1 MLVRSRKQT
10 PVFIVIPFH
19 TTSGSSRV
27 QSRTI
32 LAPSWNWHSAL
43 GFSLGL
49 SRTTLAPPWSWH
61 SALGFGF
68 AVESD
73 NASPILELAFGTRS
87 SISRNHVHVDEM
99 SLLAFSLF
107 LPQNLAGFNDFMTRL
122 LASKLTG
129 HEDSRVLFCP
139 HSNAYQ
145 AFPIN
150 SCPTK
155 HHDLAHNPSR
165 GKPPKYD
172 KTNHR
177 MADQGQA
184 LQDSAVYLISSG
196 DSSHLCSIKATN
208 QINNAGGTW

>member
-87 SISRNHVHVDEM
+87 SISRLYPEKRGYECFYIQGAPLNHYTGTCAPGLTVESSGRTSKVQSQDPLARKSPSYSTE
-99 SLLAFSLF
+99 LLEPWSRTGKDAEEFVQLRY
-107 LPQNLAGFNDFMTRL
+107 LLRL
-122 LASKLTG
+122 LHAAILLGPNDVPATACNVIVFQGLAAMRASSTP
-129 HEDSRVLFCP
+129 DF
-139 HSNAYQ
+139 
-145 AFPIN
+145 
-150 SCPTK
+150 
-155 HHDLAHNPSR
+155 
-165 GKPPKYD
+165 
-172 KTNHR
+172 
-177 MADQGQA
+177 
-184 LQDSAVYLISSG
+184 
-196 DSSHLCSIKATN
+196 
-208 QINNAGGTW
+208 

>member
-61 SALGFGF
+61 SAQGFDF

-87 SISRNHVHVDEM
+87 SISR
-99 SLLAFSLF
+99 
-107 LPQNLAGFNDFMTRL
+107 LPLSDAP
-122 LASKLTG
+122 S
-129 HEDSRVLFCP
+129 
-139 HSNAYQ
+139 AYQ
-145 AFPIN
+145 RPCKAQ
-150 SCPTK
+150 SS
-155 HHDLAHNPSR
+155 AH
-165 GKPPKYD
+165 
-172 KTNHR
+172 T
-177 MADQGQA
+177 
-184 LQDSAVYLISSG
+184 DSISG
-196 DSSHLCSIKATN
+196 AC
-208 QINNAGGTW
+208 

>member
-68 AVESD
+68 VVESD

-87 SISRNHVHVDEM
+87 SISRAVTRSGVQLGDLVHGNGGVSKEYWVVGDVGSAEIEEPGN
-99 SLLAFSLF
+99 LIQLGDDHRFGLF
-107 LPQNLAGFNDFMTRL
+107 LRHFVAKPLDFFPSEIPLETNVGLDTRC
-122 LASKLTG
+122 AI
-129 HEDSRVLFCP
+129 R
-139 HSNAYQ
+139 
-145 AFPIN
+145 
-150 SCPTK
+150 
-155 HHDLAHNPSR
+155 
-165 GKPPKYD
+165 
-172 KTNHR
+172 
-177 MADQGQA
+177 
-184 LQDSAVYLISSG
+184 
-196 DSSHLCSIKATN
+196 
-208 QINNAGGTW
+208 